1 MVHLHAL
8 LPPTGLLVVQHVRA
22 YSFAARISESKGS
35 THAKPSEA
43 GRPAGQGPPPVRTRI
58 DSADLDTYPA
68 AHHADVARTG
78 AHEADTPMKRRHRS
92 IYVQLVLGL
101 RDPRLYERAAVA
113 LLVIGS
119 VFIPLR
125 AASDVYTFWGSIGFG
140 STRTYPGVTES
151 EILRLIDQLWQSLWV
166 LSNALHLFQAI
177 ALPLIACIAL
187 AHYLRR
193 TQRPGRNA
201 DPGPLMREGDSDTG

>member
-1 MVHLHAL
+1 
-8 LPPTGLLVVQHVRA
+8 
-22 YSFAARISESKGS
+22 
-35 THAKPSEA
+35 
-43 GRPAGQGPPPVRTRI
+43 
-58 DSADLDTYPA
+58 
-68 AHHADVARTG
+68 
-78 AHEADTPMKRRHRS
+78 MKRRHRS

-125 AASDVYTFWGSIGFG
+125 AASDIYTFWGSIGFG

-151 EILRLIDQLWQSLWV
+151 DIVRLLDQLWQSLWV

-193 TQRPGRNA
+193 TQRRGRNGNR
-201 DPGPLMREGDSDTG
+201 DPLMRERDGDTG